1 MPPKVRCV
9 AIVSHRLRSA
19 TSHTEVD
26 PFLGLSR
33 AGTSSAKGKE
43 GETGKQ
49 MTFHGIS

>member
-19 TSHTEVD
+19 TGNTEVD

-33 AGTSSAKGKE
+33 VRTNSEEGKE